1 MILETDRSPVSAR
14 RPLRFARRP
23 LRFALLALLPALL
36 LGGCSGKMPSLFSK
50 KNGAPAAT
58 AQAPASTPAPA
69 AVPSVASPPSA
80 PVSPPRATFYSFCNL
95 CLIDAE
101 GRRVANAEGMRGYL
115 EGASRQGETA
125 VFTGWAADTLTG
137 QPAAEILFV
146 SKGAVLLRTRSEI
159 ARPDVATALQLT
171 GPNNRYGFEF
181 TVDIA
186 GIGDPIVVWAIDSQ
200 GRASALPAV
209 PR

>member
-1 MILETDRSPVSAR
+1 MILEIDRSPVSAR
-14 RPLRFARRP
+14 YTLRHARRP

-50 KNGAPAAT
+50 KNGTPAAT
-58 AQAPASTPAPA
+58 ASAPAPAPA
-69 AVPSVASPPSA
+69 AAPSVASAPAA
-80 PVSPPRATFYSFCNL
+80 PVPPPRATFYSFCNL

-115 EGASRQGETA
+115 ESASRQGEKA
-125 VFTGWAADTLTG
+125 VFTGWAADTLTR

-181 TVDIA
+181 TVDLA
-186 GIGDPIVVWAIDSQ
+186 GIGDPIVVWAIDSE
-200 GRASALPAV
+200 GRASALPSV